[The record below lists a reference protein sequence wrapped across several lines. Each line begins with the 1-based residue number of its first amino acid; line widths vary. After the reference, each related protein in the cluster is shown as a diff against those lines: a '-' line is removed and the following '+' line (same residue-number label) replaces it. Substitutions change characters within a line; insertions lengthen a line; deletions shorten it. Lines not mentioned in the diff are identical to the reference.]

1 MAAIDG
7 KWALEVASLAGSH
20 HFDVTLTTVGTSLSG
35 TAIGPTGPIAISG
48 GTASGDT
55 AEFTLDLVAPL
66 PMSLAVTLHVVG
78 DRLTGTAQ
86 AGPFPPST
94 IVGTRTG

>member
-7 KWALEVASLAGSH
+7 KWAIEVATLAGSH
-20 HFDVTLTTVGTSLSG
+20 HFDVTLTTSGTSLSG
-35 TAIGPTGPIAISG
+35 TAIGPTGPIAIRN

-55 AEFTLDLVAPL
+55 AEFVLDLVAPL
-66 PMSLAVTLHVVG
+66 PMSLVVALHVVG